1 VPTPKNRVMTMED
14 IHDRAIGFIG
24 GNAMTMM
31 SGIITGAEAGKV
43 LIIGLLGG
51 MAGMLAKDIYKF
63 IKKKING

>member
-1 VPTPKNRVMTMED
+1 MPTPKNRVMAMED
-14 IHDRAIGFIG
+14 LHDRAIGFIG

-43 LIIGLLGG
+43 LILGLLGG

>member
-1 VPTPKNRVMTMED
+1 MPTPKNRVMTMED

>member
-1 VPTPKNRVMTMED
+1 MPTSKNRVMTMED
-14 IHDRAIGFIG
+14 LHDRAIGFIG

>member
-1 VPTPKNRVMTMED
+1 MPTSKNRVMTMED
-14 IHDRAIGFIG
+14 LHDRAIGFIG

-43 LIIGLLGG
+43 LILGLLGG

>member
-1 VPTPKNRVMTMED
+1 MTMED
-14 IHDRAIGFIG
+14 LHDRAIGFIG